1 MTGSPGIRSRTLK
14 KYCTDNRNAKIR
26 KDDLSHRTVPGTK
39 IDTASRVPFSSREL
53 STRRIHDRAVIH
65 RERPCRFATAYGRRG
80 GLFFRSI
87 ILFCD

>member
-1 MTGSPGIRSRTLK
+1 MTGGPGIRSRTLK

-26 KDDLSHRTVPGTK
+26 KDDLTHRTVHGTK
-39 IDTASRVPFSSREL
+39 MTLPVGFLFPAERL
-53 STRRIHDRAVIH
+53 ATRRIHDCAVIH
-65 RERPCRFATAYGRRG
+65 RERPCRFATAYGRQG